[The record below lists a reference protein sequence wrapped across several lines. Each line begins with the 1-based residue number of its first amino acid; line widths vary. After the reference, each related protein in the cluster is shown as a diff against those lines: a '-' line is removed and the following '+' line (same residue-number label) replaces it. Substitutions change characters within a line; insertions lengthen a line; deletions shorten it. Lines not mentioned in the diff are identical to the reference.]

1 MIKALIR
8 LRGCAGL
15 SAPLLFAIKK
25 SQDFPYRCP
34 YDVEALASW
43 PPPENAPWDNSD
55 LNEET
60 PTGSGKT
67 QADME

>member
-15 SAPLLFAIKK
+15 SAPLFAIKK
-25 SQDFPYRCP
+25 SQGFLYLCP

-43 PPPENAPWDNSD
+43 PPPGYAPGDNSD
-55 LNEET
+55 LNEEM